1 MSAQPELFAEV
12 EEFVGKIVDGM
23 GLDLDVAIDD
33 AGDHVRINLTGG
45 DGEPLLRR
53 KGEGLDALQHIVNS
67 VFRHLADEKRL
78 VVDCHDFRKAK
89 DRELKQMVKFL
100 AERART
106 TGVPQEIG
114 PLNSYSRRL
123 VHLEVAELGDVESES
138 LGVGAAKKVT
148 IKVKK

>member
-12 EEFVGKIVDGM
+12 EEFVGKVVDGM

-100 AERART
+100 AEKART

-138 LGVGAAKKVT
+138 LGVGAAKKV
-148 IKVKK
+148 IIRVKK